1 MACAIATNATSA
13 TPSLSH
19 SGHAAVER
27 RALGTACSQRLSEPR
42 LPQVWVPRM
51 QPDAPA
57 RIMWMHAPKTG
68 TLFGVTVYAHS
79 CGPASFNASRIS
91 TQSGPPRLGCD
102 CSARLVHP
110 RNRWH
115 HDPLPPLVLRPGAVA
130 FRVVTVVREPRQRLL
145 STFRFLKQIFGTNG
159 TKGCWG
165 CCCGG
170 WGLSAALRTTYF
182 RTVRAFPRDAPEG
195 LRAFLQIPGVT
206 GCQTKMVMGRACADP
221 SPVAANESSAAVG
234 FVRHRMAFVGIAERR
249 LETLC
254 LWHATFGTPLW
265 SIEVSAAATAPV
277 QNHTAPA
284 GLELDDAEDAPLY
297 AAAVRR
303 FESVPES
310 TAAAVRA
317 CVSRVSAFASGTAD
331 TEEGAGGSAASQ
343 RSARP
348 ARLEEEAPVAD
359 GLAADEDGGEELR
372 RAAAPTALVS
382 VLLAMAAAT
391 VLATAAFLCSLRKV
405 DRFFQAKARDWAE
418 EAQASHTL
426 RSRLRAGLGPGAY
439 LSRAAAEEAWRDAV
453 AQGEALDAA
462 RGGTSA

>member
-1 MACAIATNATSA
+1 MWPALSPPMPPPRLHPSAILA
-13 TPSLSH
+13 TPPWSDVLSAQRARNASASH
-19 SGHAAVER
+19 DSR
-27 RALGTACSQRLSEPR
+27 RFGCRA
-42 LPQVWVPRM
+42 

-68 TLFGVTVYAHS
+68 TLFSVTVYAHS

-115 HDPLPPLVLRPGAVA
+115 HEPLPPLVLRPGAVA

-221 SPVAANESSAAVG
+221 SPVAANESAAAVG

-348 ARLEEEAPVAD
+348 ARLDEEAPVAD

-418 EAQASHTL
+418 KAQASHTL